1 MLSFLWP
8 LCLMSVGIKLSQEY
22 CLCFCR
28 ETQPF
33 TDATRLWFFHL
44 ETESKEIHKIIK
56 ANQFPLP
63 HRGNALV
70 FGVNVDYTT
79 PEHVCGKTQI

>member
-8 LCLMSVGIKLSQEY
+8 LCFMSVGIKLSQEY
-22 CLCFCR
+22 CLCSCR

-33 TDATRLWFFHL
+33 TNATRRCFFHL
-44 ETESKEIHKIIK
+44 EIESKETHKNIK

-63 HRGNALV
+63 YHRNPLV
-70 FGVNVDYTT
+70 FGVNVNYTT
-79 PEHVCGKTQI
+79 PEEVWGKTEI